1 MKFGTLFL
9 NGLRH
14 LICFTWTFAI
24 WNRKKASRFLQSLL
38 LGRNIWFGTLDIS
51 AKGLS
56 FGSED
61 MTLLC
66 TARLR
71 NQCMLCRCFLSSYG
85 RGASLDQYCPQ
96 WFQMKAV
103 LFQIIIVL
111 LDVKET
117 SVFASLWWWLNCITD
132 GRQTRKYI
140 NWHFWKNQTSQFR
153 LKFLLRENQ
162 IWCLKACTRLHR
174 W

>member
-71 NQCMLCRCFLSSYG
+71 NQCMLCRCFSFVIW

-103 LFQIIIVL
+103 LFQLYHSSIGRKGNQCVCI
-111 LDVKET
+111 
-117 SVFASLWWWLNCITD
+117 SLMMTELYHWWEID
-132 GRQTRKYI
+132 
-140 NWHFWKNQTSQFR
+140 
-153 LKFLLRENQ
+153 
-162 IWCLKACTRLHR
+162 
-174 W
+174 

>member
-61 MTLLC
+61 MTLLG

-85 RGASLDQYCPQ
+85 WGASLDQYCPQ

-103 LFQIIIVL
+103 LFQLYHSSIGRKGNQCVCI
-111 LDVKET
+111 
-117 SVFASLWWWLNCITD
+117 SLMMTELYHWWEID
-132 GRQTRKYI
+132 
-140 NWHFWKNQTSQFR
+140 
-153 LKFLLRENQ
+153 
-162 IWCLKACTRLHR
+162 
-174 W
+174 